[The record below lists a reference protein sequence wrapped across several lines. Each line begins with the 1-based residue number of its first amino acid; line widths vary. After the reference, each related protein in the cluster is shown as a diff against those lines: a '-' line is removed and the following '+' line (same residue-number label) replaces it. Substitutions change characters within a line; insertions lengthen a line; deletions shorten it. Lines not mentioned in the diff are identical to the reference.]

1 MMPDGPRS
9 AMKLNLPVTQV
20 ERRYADD
27 LTLVSTTDPQGRIT
41 HCNAAFAEVS
51 GYPAEALLGRAHNV
65 VRHPDTPPEVFADMW
80 ATLGAGR
87 PWSGVVKNR
96 CRNGDHYW
104 VVANVTPVREGGRVA
119 AYMSVRHRPTP
130 AQVQAAEQQFA
141 EIVRARAA
149 RGGEPRPPTPAP
161 LPHRRLTLELAA
173 GLLLLVGLAVAP
185 LGLGMTLHALLL
197 LVAAGLLLLAF
208 EHRVVHGLQ
217 AATDAAGRLA
227 GCDLAARCE
236 HTRAEPLGSLLHGI
250 WLANLNMRAVVDD
263 VRHEIRTMESGAD
276 GIAQGSLG
284 LSQRAL
290 QQSDDVQ
297 LTAVAMEQIT
307 RSAEAVAATAREV
320 DEAAADARQTARRGG
335 QSVAELMTTMS
346 AIERATR
353 AAAETVD
360 LMEDIADQTELLARE
375 ASAAAARAGEEGIA
389 YAVVASRIGALAH
402 RSRSSAQQV
411 RRLVAACAEQVAE
424 GSRRAGAALADV
436 ESAIEAVGR
445 VADRQREIA
454 TATDE
459 QARGVADA
467 TRAMARID
475 AATGENAVLAGQS
488 AAAGQ
493 ALRERAATLARAVAV
508 FRVGD

>member
-1 MMPDGPRS
+1 
-9 AMKLNLPVTQV
+9 MKLNLPVTQV

-41 HCNAAFAEVS
+41 HCNAAFAELS
-51 GYPAEALLGRAHNV
+51 GYTADELLGRAHNV

-104 VVANVTPVREGGRVA
+104 VVANVTPVLDAGRVA

-130 AQVQAAEQQFA
+130 GQVQAAEARFA
-141 EIVRARAA
+141 AFARARDGGGAA
-149 RGGEPRPPTPAP
+149 PRPAP
-161 LPHRRLTLELAA
+161 PGADAPRRLTLELAA
-173 GLLLLVGLAVAP
+173 GLLLLVVLALAP
-185 LGLGMTLHALLL
+185 LGLGMAVHAALLL
-197 LVAAGLLLLAF
+197 GVAAWLVLRF
-208 EHRVVHGLQ
+208 ERRVARGLQ

-227 GCDLAARCE
+227 GCDLAMHCE
-236 HTRAEPLGSLLHGI
+236 HTRAEPLSTLLHGI
-250 WLANLNMRAVVDD
+250 WLANLNMRAVVED
-263 VRHEIRTMESGAD
+263 VRHEIRTIESGAD

-284 LSQRAL
+284 LSRLAAL
-290 QQSDDVQ
+290 QSDDVQ
-297 LTAVAMEQIT
+297 VTAVAMEQIT

-320 DEAAADARQTARRGG
+320 DQAAAGARQTARRGG
-335 QSVAELMTTMS
+335 QSVAEMLTTMS

-353 AAAETVD
+353 AAAETVE

-411 RRLVAACAEQVAE
+411 SRLVSACAVQVAE

-436 ESAIEAVGR
+436 EAAVDAVGC

-459 QARGVADA
+459 QARGVAEA
-467 TRAMARID
+467 TRAVARID
-475 AATGENAVLAGQS
+475 AAAGENAVLAGQS

-508 FRVGD
+508 FRVAR